1 MEVKGAVGTLCRLL
15 AAVGLQHVPTPSTFR
30 RAKFG
35 EVDVEDQF
43 WQLLA
48 NILQTTKTVSSVG
61 SAQMQNASGC
71 RKLVSAGL
79 WQSGYYAGWM
89 YGKEEEGVSSRE
101 LLLALGWQ
109 LASGI
114 MEKLLTQRVQQ
125 LDTTVLTPT
134 VPEVKYTD
142 LKRLQW
148 LIGFLRHQGQVL
160 LSMQDE
166 QALLLHAVYSAG
178 ASRLPESSS
187 SSGQSCTV
195 LSESCVGVQE
205 LCDLLELYLNW
216 KKAETVFW
224 TWMDSV
230 EICHVKDAVTERPTH
245 TLTKRAAACPPGR
258 LCADELEGI
267 RSRLTT
273 VQLMSQKGLKAAR
286 GDTEDRGERLED
298 SSETYCDKPP
308 FLSLS
313 TPLALSQA
321 YRARFQAQRPVKHHS
336 CPAEGRG
343 QNAKELSASQVVE
356 LLHEIERQ
364 LLKRRDTQR
373 LTNRM
378 QLQQMI
384 GKLDELV
391 LIPP

>member
-134 VPEVKYTD
+134 V
-142 LKRLQW
+142 
-148 LIGFLRHQGQVL
+148 
-160 LSMQDE
+160 
-166 QALLLHAVYSAG
+166 VYSAG